1 MVMRQAVVLCVLTLA
16 GASAAS
22 VTPIQKVILML
33 EDMLAKGTKEK
44 QDEEVRFAS
53 FSTFC
58 DNTKKSKD
66 KSISKAKADIEQLSA
81 DIQMAESDAHEAGLA
96 IADLDKNIGIWETD
110 KSEATEI
117 RKKEHADFE
126 TTHKDYEESISAV
139 ERAMA
144 VIKAGPA
151 GQVNLAQTSLLELS
165 SLKRIPAKARRLIT
179 SFLQQGSEP
188 MSALMQDAQEMV
200 AAPEAA
206 AFESSS
212 GGVIKMIEEL
222 GEKFGDEKD
231 TLEKEESEARHSYD
245 MTAQQLT
252 DQIEAAT
259 REKKSKLSTKAKREA
274 DKAGAEGDKSDTT
287 AALNEDEK
295 YLSDLTATC
304 EQKAADFA
312 KRQELRQG
320 ELDAINKAIEI
331 MSSDAVSGSGDKH
344 LPGLVQK
351 STSLAQ
357 LRSQTTSPAQRA
369 VATFLSDAA
378 KRSNSRILSLISLK
392 VTEDPFKKVTKMIK
406 DMIIKLTEEATEEAE
421 HKGFCDTELTTN
433 KQTRDYKTEEATKL
447 KAEIEKLTADIA
459 QGAIDISDL
468 GSQIAEIDAA
478 ISKATEE
485 RQAEKAKNQA
495 TIADAKAG
503 QQAVAEATT
512 VLKEFYDKA
521 ATATALVQAE
531 GGSSQSPMPE
541 TFDEPYTGM
550 AGGGVLGML
559 EVCQSDFARLD
570 ADTSAAEDAA
580 ANEYGEFMSDSQVD
594 KATKEATLKHK
605 QGKKTR
611 NESALA
617 TANKDLV
624 SVNEELDAA
633 LAYYEKLKPSCV
645 DAGESYEERVARRK
659 AEIESLG
666 EALKILSGDD
676 I

>member
-1 MVMRQAVVLCVLTLA
+1 MLVGT
-16 GASAAS
+16 SATA
-22 VTPIQKVILML
+22 VTPIQKVIMML

-58 DNTKKSKD
+58 ANTQKSKE
-66 KSISKAKADIEQLSA
+66 KSIASAKADLEQLAA
-81 DIQMAESDAHEAGLA
+81 DIQKADADAMEAGND
-96 IADLDKNIGIWETD
+96 IAALNKDIGIWEAD

-117 RKKEHADFE
+117 RKKEHEDFE
-126 TTHKDYEESISAV
+126 ITHEDYEESISAI

-144 VIKAGPA
+144 TIKAGPA
-151 GQVNLAQTSLLELS
+151 GQVSLGQTSLLEIS
-165 SLKRIPAKARRLIT
+165 SSKHIPAKAKKAIM
-179 SFLQQGSEP
+179 SFLQQDAEP
-188 MSALMQDAQEMV
+188 MSALMQDAAEMV

-212 GGVIKMIEEL
+212 GGIIQMIEGL
-222 GEKFGDEKD
+222 DAKFNDEKD
-231 TLEKEESEARHSYD
+231 TLEKEESEARHAYD

-259 REKKSKLSTKAKREA
+259 REVKSKKAFKSKRET
-274 DKAGAEGDKSDTT
+274 DKAAAEGDAADTT
-287 AALNEDEK
+287 NSLNEDEK
-295 YLSDLTATC
+295 YLSDLVATC

-344 LPGLVQK
+344 LPGFVQK

-357 LRSQTTSPAQRA
+357 LRSHTASPGQRA
-369 VATFLSDAA
+369 AAAFLNDAA
-378 KRSNSRILSLISLK
+378 QRSNSRILSLISIK

-433 KQTRDYKTEEATKL
+433 KQTRDFKTEEATKL
-447 KAEIEKLTADIA
+447 KADIEKLTADIA
-459 QGAIDISDL
+459 QGAIDISEL
-468 GSQIAEIDAA
+468 GSAIAEIDAA
-478 ISKATEE
+478 VAKATEE
-485 RQAEKAKNQA
+485 RNAEKEKNQA

-503 QQAVAEATT
+503 QVAVAEATK

-521 ATATALVQAE
+521 ATATALVQA
-531 GGSSQSPMPE
+531 GQSPMPE

-559 EVCQSDFARLD
+559 EVCQSDFARLE
-570 ADTSAAEDAA
+570 ADTTAAEDESAK
-580 ANEYGEFMSDSQVD
+580 EYGDFMSDSAVD
-594 KATKEATLKHK
+594 KATKEATMKHK
-605 QGKKTR
+605 EGKKTQ
-611 NESALA
+611 NESDLQ

-624 SVNEELDAA
+624 AVNEELDAA
-633 LAYYEKLKPSCV
+633 MEYYEKLKPSCV

-659 AEIESLG
+659 AEIESLQ
-666 EALKILSGDD
+666 EALKILSD
-676 I
+676 